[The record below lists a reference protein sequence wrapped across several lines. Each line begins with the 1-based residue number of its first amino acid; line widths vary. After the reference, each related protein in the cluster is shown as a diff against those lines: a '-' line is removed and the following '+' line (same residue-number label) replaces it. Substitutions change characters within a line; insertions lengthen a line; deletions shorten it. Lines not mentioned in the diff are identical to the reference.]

1 MENTAREKYLESQ
14 LMMATPQKLR
24 LLLIEGA
31 LRFARKTLEQ
41 WEAGETEPAFE
52 SLLRCRRVVTELL
65 GSIRPEQTAA
75 ARKIADVYLYL
86 FRALTEA
93 QMHGDADKL
102 RDVIR
107 VLEID
112 RDTWQEVCVKMP
124 HAPDPA
130 LREQNK
136 PKEITAAGLGVISPS
151 PQEQPNSGPAAN
163 PRVDERSGRNGS
175 SGSFSLDA

>member
-1 MENTAREKYLESQ
+1 MENSAREKYLETQ
-14 LMMATPQKLR
+14 LMTATPQKLR

-41 WEAGETEPAFE
+41 WEAGDKEPAYD
-52 SLLRCRRVVTELL
+52 SLLRCRRIVTELW

-86 FRALTEA
+86 FRTLTEA
-93 QMHGDADKL
+93 LMHSDADKL

-124 HAPDPA
+124 HAPDAA
-130 LREQNK
+130 LREKSK
-136 PKEITAAGLGVISPS
+136 PKEITAAGLGVVPPTARESR
-151 PQEQPNSGPAAN
+151 G
-163 PRVDERSGRNGS
+163 GS
-175 SGSFSLDA
+175 LSLDA

>member
-1 MENTAREKYLESQ
+1 MENSAREKYLEAQ
-14 LMMATPQKLR
+14 LMAATPQKLR
-24 LLLIEGA
+24 LILIEGA

-41 WEAGETEPAFE
+41 WEAGESEPAFE
-52 SLLRCRRVVTELL
+52 SLLRCRRIVTELM

-86 FRALTEA
+86 FRTLTEA

-130 LREQNK
+130 LLQQNK
-136 PKEITAAGLGVISPS
+136 PKEITAAGLGVVSPS
-151 PQEQPNSGPAAN
+151 PA
-163 PRVDERSGRNGS
+163 PRDSVTG
-175 SGSFSLDA
+175 GSFSLDA